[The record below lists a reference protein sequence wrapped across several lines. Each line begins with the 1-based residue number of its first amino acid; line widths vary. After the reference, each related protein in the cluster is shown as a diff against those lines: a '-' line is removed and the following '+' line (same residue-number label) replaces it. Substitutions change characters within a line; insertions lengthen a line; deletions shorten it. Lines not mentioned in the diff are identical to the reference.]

1 MDNAFLLFL
10 EHILGPEVM
19 ERFRDENKDDFIDLM
34 REFEVKKRSV
44 EPDMNS
50 KVTIKIPISVH
61 ELYRDIHDAEIRDS
75 IRKNQKLSDKIT
87 FAGDKLRVE
96 ADVLKGMF
104 EETCNNIVRHLK
116 EIFEEPTVRGTETI
130 LMVGGFSESPMVRH
144 AVEKGFK
151 DKRIIVPHEA
161 GLAVLKGA
169 VIYGHNDHVITSRI
183 SRYTYGIKMYKPF
196 QHGIHPIQRR
206 VKDGYGKSV
215 VKGVFDKLVT
225 AGQSVSH
232 EDNYEGI
239 VCSPSDPRLTGFTLK
254 LFATPSKNPEYVDE
268 PDCINIGEV
277 YVDCQ
282 DKHGNVSSAR
292 VTLVFGG
299 TELEV
304 RAVNTTTGELTSAKF
319 NFLD

>member
-1 MDNAFLLFL
+1 MDNAFLQFL
-10 EHILGPEVM
+10 ESILGKEVM
-19 ERFRDENKDDFIDLM
+19 RKFQDENKDDFIDLM

-61 ELYRDIHDAEIRDS
+61 ELYREIHESEIRDS
-75 IRKNQKLSDKIT
+75 LRKNPKLNEKIT

-96 ADVLKGMF
+96 ADVLKEMF
-104 EETCNNIVRHLK
+104 EETCYNIVRHLK
-116 EIFEEPTVRGTETI
+116 EIFKEPTVKGTETI

-144 AVEKGFK
+144 AVEKGFQ

-183 SRYTYGIKMYKPF
+183 SRYTYGIKMYNQFKP
-196 QHGIHPIQRR
+196 GIHPESRKVI
-206 VKDGYGKSV
+206 DSYGTAQV
-215 VKGVFDKLVT
+215 RGVFKKLT
-225 AGQSVSH
+225 EAGQSVCH
-232 EDNYEGI
+232 DDTFEGI
-239 VCSPSDPRLTGFTLK
+239 ECFPYGPKSRGITVK
-254 LFATPSKNPEYVDE
+254 LFATPNTTPQFVDD
-268 PDCINIGEV
+268 PDSISIGEV

-282 DKHGNVSSAR
+282 DKHGRVSSAR

-304 RAVNTTTGELTSAKF
+304 QAVNTTTGELTSAKF